1 MTGGIDMKQEM
12 PSTFILNRNDK
23 QYFYVE
29 GKQSRLHG
37 PVYHVYYNKKEKP
50 IFYRAEN
57 FVEVHG
63 LDEKQ
68 KISTFTHQALLNLRI
83 LIGINEKAEETYN
96 KFYDIYVKVKN
107 SDDKK
112 PILKNSSK
120 LSFIEA
126 IDNYNERKDSLRQE
140 IPIPFEENYRLVN
153 PEYHEREKVLTRT
166 NYENSEK
173 ENINEKGLQR
183 VLKKAA

>member
-12 PSTFILNRNDK
+12 PSTFILNINDK

-29 GKQSRLHG
+29 GKHSRLHG
-37 PVYHVYYNKKEKP
+37 PVYHVYYSKDEKP

-68 KISTFTHQALLNLRI
+68 RISTFTHQALLNLRI
-83 LIGINEKAEETYN
+83 LIGTSEKAEETYN
-96 KFYDIYVKVKN
+96 KFYDIYVKVKDGN
-107 SDDKK
+107 DKK

-126 IDNYNERKDSLRQE
+126 IDNYNEIKDSLRQE

-153 PEYHEREKVLTRT
+153 PEYQEREKVLART
-166 NYENSEK
+166 NYENSVE
-173 ENINEKGLQR
+173 EDINEKGLQR

>member
-68 KISTFTHQALLNLRI
+68 KISTFAMKRNKAKLISVRAAWKPHLR
-83 LIGINEKAEETYN
+83 
-96 KFYDIYVKVKN
+96 D
-107 SDDKK
+107 
-112 PILKNSSK
+112 
-120 LSFIEA
+120 
-126 IDNYNERKDSLRQE
+126 
-140 IPIPFEENYRLVN
+140 
-153 PEYHEREKVLTRT
+153 
-166 NYENSEK
+166 
-173 ENINEKGLQR
+173 
-183 VLKKAA
+183 